1 MLTLWQD
8 LRYGLRLLA
17 KSRGFTALAVL
28 ALALGIGANT
38 AIFSVANAFLRKPVS
53 FPQLDR
59 LVAIQSL
66 APEQTVGW
74 NGVSPAD
81 YLDWKRQSRSFE
93 QMAAIEESNVNLT
106 GNAEP
111 ERVLGSFVS
120 ANYFDVLRVKPAMGR
135 AFLPEEEQ
143 PGHNQEAILSHSLW
157 QRHFASDPGVLGKT
171 VALDGK
177 SSIIVGVMSKE
188 FDYPPA
194 VQLWLPLALDA
205 KRQTARDDHSLDLV
219 GRLKPGVSFGEARAE
234 LETIESGLQQQ
245 FPKTD
250 KDWEVKMMPLRVR
263 ASGELAD
270 EYCLL
275 LMAAVG
281 FVLLIACANVANLQF
296 ARSASRQR
304 EIALR
309 QALGASR
316 LRVVRQLLTES
327 ILMAVA
333 GAGLGLLLA
342 EWGIELTLYYMPPEV
357 EKFIPAWKHIRL
369 DNDAFFF
376 TVGIT
381 LLAGLI
387 SGLAP
392 AFQSSKPDINEEL
405 KEGGRSSTA
414 GRARQRLR
422 SAFVVV
428 EVALSLVLLVGAGLM
443 AKGVRALLD
452 VNRGLSPE
460 KVLTMR
466 INLPESKYKTPQQQ
480 ASFYDQVLRRFETI
494 PGAQAA
500 IVTTV
505 PFGENYNDAISIQG
519 RPARAGELR
528 LANHETV
535 SSGYFRMMK
544 IPLLQGRLL
553 GEQDGAEAP
562 GVAVISESLA
572 QRYFPGEDPLGKI
585 IKRGQEDSALPWLTI
600 VGVVGDIK
608 YDAYERKEA
617 PPLYVSYRQAPD
629 GYSYIAIRTEGEPM
643 AFAAAV
649 RSRIASVD
657 PEQPVFDVQ
666 TLEKLISNQVLGLSY
681 VAVLLSVLGI
691 IALILASIGV
701 YSVMAYSVT
710 ERTHEIGV
718 RIALG
723 AQRRDVLRLVLGRG
737 VILTSLGLVIG
748 LPLSLALARLVAS
761 LFFGV
766 GASDMITFG
775 AVTLLMTV
783 IALLACYVPAR
794 QAMSVDP
801 ILALRH
807 E

>member
-1 MLTLWQD
+1 MAKLWQD
-8 LRYGLRLLA
+8 LRYGFRMLT

-59 LVAIQSL
+59 LVAIENL

-74 NGVSPAD
+74 NNVSPAD

-93 QMAAIEESNVNLT
+93 QMAASEESNVNVT

-111 ERVLGSFVS
+111 ERVLGAYVS

-143 PGHNQEAILSHSLW
+143 PGRNQEAILSHGLW
-157 QRHFASDPGVLGKT
+157 QRRFGSDPGVLGKT

-177 SSIIVGVMSKE
+177 SCTIVGVMSKE
-188 FDYPPA
+188 FDFPPA
-194 VQLWLPLALDA
+194 AQMWLPLALDA
-205 KRQTARDDHSLDLV
+205 KSQTVRDDHSLDLV
-219 GRLKPGVSFGEARAE
+219 ARLKPGVSFGEARAE
-234 LETIESGLQQQ
+234 LETIESQLQQQ

-250 KDWEVKMMPLRVR
+250 KGWEVKMMPLRVY

-316 LRVVRQLLTES
+316 LRVMRQLLTES

-333 GAGLGLLLA
+333 GASLGLLLA
-342 EWGIELTLYYMPPEV
+342 EWGIGLIRYYMPPEV
-357 EKFIPAWKHIRL
+357 EKNIPAWKHIRL
-369 DNDAFFF
+369 DSEAFLF

-392 AFQSSKPDINEEL
+392 AFQSSKPDLNEEL

-443 AKGVRALLD
+443 TKGVRALLD

-466 INLPESKYKTPQQQ
+466 INLTESKYKTPQQQ
-480 ASFYDQVLRRFETI
+480 ASFFDQVLRQFETI
-494 PGAQAA
+494 PGMQSA

-505 PFGENYNDAISIQG
+505 PFGGDDDDAFSIQG
-519 RPARAGELR
+519 RPAQAGEFR
-528 LANHETV
+528 IANHETV
-535 SSGYFRMMK
+535 SPGYFRLMK

-553 GEQDGAEAP
+553 SDQDGAEAP
-562 GVAVISESLA
+562 GVAVISNSLA
-572 QRYFPGEDPLGKI
+572 QRYFPGENPLGKI

-608 YDAYERKEA
+608 YDPYERKEP
-617 PPLYVSYRQAPD
+617 PPLYVSYHQVPHS
-629 GYSYIAIRTEGEPM
+629 YSYVAIRTEGDPM
-643 AFAAAV
+643 ALTPAV
-649 RSRIASVD
+649 RSQIASVD
-657 PEQPVFDVQ
+657 PEQPVFNVE
-666 TLEKLISNQVLGLSY
+666 TLEKVISNQVLGLSY
-681 VAVLLSVLGI
+681 VAVMLSVLGI

-701 YSVMAYSVT
+701 YGVMAYSVT

-737 VILTSLGLVIG
+737 VILTSLGMAIG

-775 AVTLLMTV
+775 GVTLLMTG

-794 QAMSVDP
+794 QAMRVDP

>member
-1 MLTLWQD
+1 MAKLWQD

-59 LVAIQSL
+59 LVAIENL

-74 NGVSPAD
+74 NNVSPAD

-93 QMAAIEESNVNLT
+93 QMAASEESNVNLT

-111 ERVLGSFVS
+111 ERVLGAYIS
-120 ANYFDVLRVKPAMGR
+120 ANYFDVLRVKPVLGR

-143 PGHNQEAILSHSLW
+143 PGRDQEAVLSHSLW
-157 QRHFASDPGVLGKT
+157 QRRFGSDPSVLGKT

-177 SSIIVGVMSKE
+177 SCTIVGVMSKE

-205 KRQTARDDHSLDLV
+205 KSQTVRDDHSLDLV
-219 GRLKPGVSFGEARAE
+219 ARLKSGVSFGEARAE
-234 LETIESGLQQQ
+234 LETIESRIQQQ
-245 FPKTD
+245 FPKTE
-250 KDWEVKMMPLRVR
+250 KGWEVKMIPLRVY

-296 ARSASRQR
+296 ARSASRQK

-342 EWGIELTLYYMPPEV
+342 EWGIALTVHYMPPEV

-392 AFQSSKPDINEEL
+392 SFQSSKPDINEEL

-422 SAFVVV
+422 SAFVVI

-452 VNRGLSPE
+452 VHRGLSPD
-460 KVLTMR
+460 KILTMR
-466 INLPESKYKTPQQQ
+466 VNLPESKYKTPQQQ
-480 ASFYDQVLRRFETI
+480 ASFYDQVLRQFETV
-494 PGAQAA
+494 PGMQAA
-500 IVTTV
+500 IVTAV
-505 PFGENYNDAISIQG
+505 PFGGDDNDAFTIQG
-519 RPARAGELR
+519 RPAQAGEFR
-528 LANHETV
+528 IANHETV
-535 SSGYFRMMK
+535 SPGYFRIMK

-553 GEQDGAEAP
+553 GDQDGAETP

-572 QRYFPGEDPLGKI
+572 QRYFPGEDPLGKT

-608 YDAYERKEA
+608 YDAYERKEP
-617 PPLYVSYRQAPD
+617 PPLYVSYRQAPHS
-629 GYSYIAIRTEGEPM
+629 YSYIAIRTEGDPM
-643 AFAAAV
+643 AFAPAV

-681 VAVLLSVLGI
+681 VAVMLSVLGI

-701 YSVMAYSVT
+701 YGVMAYSVT
-710 ERTHEIGV
+710 ERTHEIGL

-775 AVTLLMTV
+775 GVTLLMTG
-783 IALLACYVPAR
+783 IALLASYVPAR
-794 QAMSVDP
+794 QAMRVDP
-801 ILALRH
+801 IIALRH